1 MQPERPEREGG
12 IAKWRQETIASLL
25 KPLALRIAECSSIYR
40 TVCKAGAFCPKG
52 RTEIYMHFF
61 LSSSLCMGLHP
72 THKNSDFLLKNNCPS
87 LMRGIERATQR

>member
-40 TVCKAGAFCPKG
+40 TVCKAGALCPEG
-52 RTEIYMHFF
+52 RAEVYMHFYPARF
-61 LSSSLCMGLHP
+61 AWGFTQLTKHP
-72 THKNSDFLLKNNCPS
+72 TFY
-87 LMRGIERATQR
+87 

>member
-1 MQPERPEREGG
+1 MQPERPELEGR

-52 RTEIYMHFF
+52 RTKIYMQFYPARF
-61 LSSSLCMGLHP
+61 SWGFTQLTKIP
-72 THKNSDFLLKNNCPS
+72 TFY
-87 LMRGIERATQR
+87 

>member
-61 LSSSLCMGLHP
+61 FIQLALHGASP
-72 THKNSDFLLKNNCPS
+72 NSQKFRLFTEK
-87 LMRGIERATQR
+87 